1 MIKGVIKIERGN
13 IDVLVKIYREKKDIA
28 VGEGCRDG
36 KEERGQSELS
46 VIMSTQNAS
55 GNLSIEMVRLAAEFQ
70 YIYKVFTPAR
80 RRVLSFPSS
89 LMISSPP
96 ILLSPPLCHGTSYPT
111 QLKSYK
117 LTHVCFSC

>member
-46 VIMSTQNAS
+46 VIMSTQNARN

-70 YIYKVFTPAR
+70 YVYKVFTRAR

-96 ILLSPPLCHGTSYPT
+96 ILLSPPLPFSYLLPST
-111 QLKSYK
+111 MVRHIQLN
-117 LTHVCFSC
+117 